1 MVFLMLLLQ
10 SCCCAHVPCG
20 TLVSSEPTCQ
30 SVVRGKFSENRDFM
44 HGIQLLLGEI
54 GIIYIHILHNL
65 CVN

>member
-10 SCCCAHVPCG
+10 SCCCAHVPCVI
-20 TLVSSEPTCQ
+20 LVGSEPTHQ

-44 HGIQLLLGEI
+44 LGIQLLLGEI
-54 GIIYIHILHNL
+54 SVIYIHILHNL